1 VLGAWNFCE
10 AIMRYIVIIIIILLI
25 IIIPAGYFLNLF
37 YLSSPRAD
45 EPTIKF
51 IIEKGEGVGKISYKL
66 KEGGII
72 GSRLW
77 FETFVWLKGVS
88 GNFQYGIFDLKPGM
102 SYKKIVDLTTVPQTL
117 ENQITIIE
125 GWDLR
130 DIGSYFES
138 HGSFKVEDLWSAVGA
153 PAVDYRKK
161 DLPKLVKNLTK
172 DYSFLSDKPNYAG
185 LEGYLFPDTYR
196 ISKDASL
203 ESVVKKMLD
212 NFDKKLSQDLR
223 DEIKKQGRTIFSVIT
238 MASII
243 EKEVKTYED
252 RQMVSDIFWRRL
264 RGYMPLQA
272 DSTVNYVTGGNAPA
286 VSYADKAVDS
296 PWNTYK
302 NQGLPLGPICNPGL
316 EAIKAAI
323 YPKQNPYLY
332 FLTTPDGQVIYSKT
346 LDEHNKNK
354 AKYLK

>member
-1 VLGAWNFCE
+1 
-10 AIMRYIVIIIIILLI
+10 MRYIIIIIIILLL
-25 IIIPAGYFLNLF
+25 IIIPIGYFLNLF

-45 EPTIKF
+45 APTVKF
-51 IIEKGEGVGKISYKL
+51 IIEKGDGVGKISYKL

-72 GSRLW
+72 GSRFW

-102 SYKKIVDLTTVPQTL
+102 SYKKIVELVTAPQTF

-130 DIGSYFES
+130 DIGSYFE
-138 HGSFKVEDLWSAVGA
+138 GRGLFKTEDFWKAVGE
-153 PAVDYRKK
+153 PAVDYSKKTAPKLLK
-161 DLPKLVKNLTK
+161 DLAKE
-172 DYSFLSDKPNYAG
+172 YSFLSDKPSYAT

-196 ISKDASL
+196 IGKNSSL
-203 ESVVKKMLD
+203 ESVARKTLD

-243 EKEVKTYED
+243 EKEVKIYED
-252 RQMVSDIFWRRL
+252 RQMISDIFWRRL
-264 RGYMPLQA
+264 RAYMPLQA
-272 DSTVNYVTGGNAPA
+272 DSTINYITGGKAPA
-286 VSYADKAVDS
+286 VSYADIAVKS

-302 NQGLPLGPICNPGL
+302 NQGLPLGPIGNPGL

-323 YPKQNPYLY
+323 YPKHNPYWY
-332 FLTTPDGQVIYSKT
+332 FLTTPDGDVIYSKT
-346 LDEHNKNK
+346 LDEHNRNK